1 MFFVYKGIEICVC
14 FIHLNIY
21 KKFFTSR
28 CIKSFKMVTIIVNRN
43 FNFSQNKEIRVVFVC
58 INDYHFL
65 RLDAKKEWINYLE
78 KQY

>member
-1 MFFVYKGIEICVC
+1 
-14 FIHLNIY
+14 
-21 KKFFTSR
+21 
-28 CIKSFKMVTIIVNRN
+28 MVTIIVNRN